1 MNIETAV
8 FVAAYLG
15 AAFSIGISSLGAGI
29 GEGIIAGN
37 ASYAIMRQPKARDIL
52 LRNMLIGQAI
62 TETGAIFSL
71 VIAML
76 LMFGGMINP
85 EGGWQAVA
93 SLFGAGLAIGAG
105 TVGAAFGN
113 GYTGG
118 EAIKGM
124 GRNPRESKLL
134 TANML
139 IGQALSQTS
148 SIFALVISMLLL
160 YSTPAGNDLVKSVA
174 FVGASFAIG
183 FGTFGPGFG
192 IGIVAGKTV
201 EGISKF
207 PKRSALLVRTM
218 FVGAAVSES
227 TSIYS
232 LVVAFLL
239 IFVA

>member
-1 MNIETAV
+1 MGNAV
-8 FVAAYLG
+8 YIAAYLG
-15 AAFSIGISSLGAGI
+15 AGLSIGLSSLGAGI
-29 GEGIIAGN
+29 GEGFIAGN
-37 ASYAIMRQPKARDIL
+37 ASYSIMRQPKASDIL

-85 EGGWQAVA
+85 DGGWQLVA
-93 SLFGAGLAIGAG
+93 SLFAAGLAIGAG
-105 TVGAAFGN
+105 TLGAAFGN

-118 EAIKGM
+118 EACKGM
-124 GRNPRESKLL
+124 GRQPRESKLL

-139 IGQALSQTS
+139 IGQALAQTS
-148 SIFALVISMLLL
+148 SIFALVIAMLLL
-160 YSTPAGNDLVKSVA
+160 YSTPTGYSIIKAMAYIGAA
-174 FVGASFAIG
+174 FSIG

-192 IGIVAGKTV
+192 IGIVAGKTI

-207 PKRSALLVRTM
+207 PKQSAILVRTM
-218 FVGAAVSES
+218 FVGAAVAES

-232 LVVAFLL
+232 LVIAFLL